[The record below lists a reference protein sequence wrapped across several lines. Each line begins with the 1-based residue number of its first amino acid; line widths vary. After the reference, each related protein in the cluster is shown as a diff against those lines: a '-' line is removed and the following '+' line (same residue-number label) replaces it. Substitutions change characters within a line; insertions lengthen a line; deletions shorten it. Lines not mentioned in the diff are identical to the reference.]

1 VGKFIGPLIGGW
13 VGGAYGLEYAFLA
26 FVFIGLA
33 TIFFVWYFMEDSDV
47 NEEAHEQTSQRVLV
61 GQMLRER
68 SRILATAGTGQIL
81 AQLTRKGWLVLIPL
95 YAANVLKLDVQTIG
109 IIMSFGSGLDMLF
122 FYISGVIMDK
132 FGRKWAIVPS
142 FVLQGIGVALM
153 PFAGSAF
160 ALSLVSAFI
169 GFANGLSSGTMMTLG
184 ADFAPSEMRGEF
196 LSMWRLIGDV
206 GFVGAPMMIGTV
218 AQILALQTSI
228 FAVATSGLGAALLF
242 GLVVPETLK
251 RKKPSLTI
259 GE

>member
-1 VGKFIGPLIGGW
+1 
-13 VGGAYGLEYAFLA
+13 
-26 FVFIGLA
+26 
-33 TIFFVWYFMEDSDV
+33 
-47 NEEAHEQTSQRVLV
+47 
-61 GQMLRER
+61 
-68 SRILATAGTGQIL
+68 
-81 AQLTRKGWLVLIPL
+81 VLIPL

-109 IIMSFGSGLDMLF
+109 IIMSFGSGLDMLV

-153 PFAGSAF
+153 PFAGIAF
-160 ALSLVSAFI
+160 TLSLVSAFI

-206 GFVGAPMMIGTV
+206 GAVGAPMMIGSV
-218 AQILALQTSI
+218 AQILALQMSI

-242 GLVVPETLK
+242 GLFVPETLK

-259 GE
+259 GD